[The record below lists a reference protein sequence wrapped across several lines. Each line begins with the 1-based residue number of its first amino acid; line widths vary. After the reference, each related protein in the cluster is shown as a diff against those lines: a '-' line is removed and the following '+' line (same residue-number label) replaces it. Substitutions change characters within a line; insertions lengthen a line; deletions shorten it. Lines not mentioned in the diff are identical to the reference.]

1 MAIYHCS
8 ANVISRSS
16 GRSATGASAYRSGS
30 EITDERTGLIHDYS
44 NKKGVSYT
52 EILTP
57 DGAPAWA
64 SDRAKLWNAVEQAE
78 KRKDAQLCREIEVAI
93 PRELDT
99 QQKRELVREFA
110 QTQFVE
116 KGMVADIC
124 IHHENDENPH
134 AHILLTLRPFDG
146 EQFGKKERSW
156 NDKTQLQ
163 SWRSEWANHANLA
176 LERAGHKNRID
187 HRTLEEQGI
196 ERIPQIHIGPNVLQ
210 MEARG
215 IQTDRGARA
224 LEIEQA
230 NEAISKLEKYREALE
245 HERNFEIEA
254 GAERRGIG
262 SGNRTTGASL
272 SDTLGRRE
280 TGDRGAAGIE
290 PEADGKLD
298 WRAEEY
304 RRAMDESSR
313 EIPERSSGISERSG
327 HRKTSIEGLD
337 LAALGRSVSGFHHA
351 YSGAADRILSLA
363 ASATRDTRG
372 DHVPILS
379 AERVTDRT
387 ENAVLQQIDA
397 MGCPRY
403 EIGVRDQKGRM
414 LLRTWTP
421 AELQKSLSWLK
432 RENAKGADIFIR
444 PAGDKN
450 SGLILLDDLSRS
462 RLEQMKH
469 EGCAPAAIIETSP
482 DNFQAW
488 VRIAHNA
495 LEPDVATR
503 VSQGLAKHYD
513 ADPNSADWRHFGRL
527 AGFTNRKPEHQTDSG
542 LNPWVLCQETSPNAI
557 AHFGEKIIQ
566 AAVANLEQEKAGME
580 REKRIQTL
588 QNASKSIRRSKPEW
602 EYQKQFHA
610 LAERYGRDMD
620 VSRADFMISVS
631 MAKQGYSEKEI
642 FMTLESSSPE
652 LPIRKAGHEQ
662 DYCART
668 VQAAFSDPK
677 VKEFLDEPS
686 KELEKT
692 RSYPSLE
699 M

>member
-8 ANVISRSS
+8 VNVISRSS

-57 DGAPAWA
+57 AGAPDWA
-64 SDRAKLWNAVEQAE
+64 SERSNLWNAVEQAE
-78 KRKDAQLCREIEVAI
+78 KRKDAQLCREIEVALPI
-93 PRELDT
+93 ELNT
-99 QQKRELVREFA
+99 EQKRALVRGYA
-110 QTQFVE
+110 QTQFVA

-124 IHHENDENPH
+124 IHHENGENPH
-134 AHILLTLRPFDG
+134 AHILLTLRPFHDG
-146 EQFGKKERSW
+146 AFGNKERRW
-156 NDKTQLQ
+156 NDKLQLQ

-176 LERAGHKNRID
+176 LERAGHEHRID
-187 HRTLEEQGI
+187 HRTLDEQGI
-196 ERIPQIHIGPNVLQ
+196 ERIPQIHIGPNVVK
-210 MEARG
+210 MEERG

-262 SGNRTTGASL
+262 SGNRTAGASL
-272 SDTLGRRE
+272 GDTLGRRE

-290 PEADGKLD
+290 PETDGKLD
-298 WRAEEY
+298 WSAEEH

-313 EIPERSSGISERSG
+313 GIPERSSRLSERSG
-327 HRKTSIEGLD
+327 YRETSLEGLD
-337 LAALGRSVSGFHHA
+337 LAALDRSVSGFHHA
-351 YSGAADRILSLA
+351 YSGAADRILHLA
-363 ASATRDTRG
+363 ASSTGDTAR
-372 DHVPILS
+372 DHVPVLP

-387 ENAVLQQIDA
+387 ENAVLQQIEA

-421 AELQKSLSWLK
+421 NELQKSLSWLK

-450 SGLILLDDLSRS
+450 SGLILLDDLSRQ
-462 RLEQMKH
+462 RLEQMKQ
-469 EGCAPAAIIETSP
+469 EGCAPAAVIETSP

-488 VRIAHNA
+488 VRVDTKP
-495 LEPDVATR
+495 LEPEVATR

-527 AGFTNRKPEHQTDSG
+527 AGFTNRKPEHQTRSG
-542 LNPWVLCQETSPNAI
+542 LNPWVLCQETSPKAI
-557 AHFGEKIIQ
+557 AHFGEKLIQ
-566 AAVANLEQEKAGME
+566 SAAANLEQEKAGIE
-580 REKRIQTL
+580 REKRIL
-588 QNASKSIRRSKPEW
+588 ALHNASKSIRRNKPER

-610 LAERYGRDMD
+610 FAERYGRDMD

-642 FMTLESSSPE
+642 FMTLESCSPE

-662 DYCART
+662 DYCSRT
-668 VQAAFSDPK
+668 VQAAFASPQ
-677 VKEFLDEPS
+677 VKEHQDRI
-686 KELEKT
+686 KDLEWKGP
-692 RSYPSLE
+692 YLSL
-699 M
+699 